1 MRPVTSALLL
11 LAAILYARG
20 LGRLPGRK
28 ERRRR
33 TLAFVAGLVT
43 IGGALAF
50 PMEEAAR
57 ALFSAHMVQHLLL
70 MVVAAPLLVYGL
82 AGRTLF
88 MGIPAMLRHRLGALG
103 RTLRVA
109 RRLGSPPA
117 VWGLQALALWSWH
130 LPGLYELG
138 LGSELLHAVE
148 HGSLLGTALLFWWL
162 VVEAPG
168 RLGHLERALLVF
180 ATALQTGL
188 LGAIILFASTALY
201 PVHSPSTWGLT
212 RLEDQQLAGAIM
224 WIPMGVVYLATIGV
238 LLLRAL
244 HRLEAEPAD
253 G

>member
-1 MRPVTSALLL
+1 MRPVTAALLL

-33 TLAFVAGLVT
+33 TLAFVTGLVT

-70 MVVAAPLLVYGL
+70 MVVAAPLVVYGL

-88 MGIPAMLRHRLGALG
+88 MGVPAMLRHRLAALG
-103 RTLRVA
+103 RRLRLI
-109 RRLGSPPA
+109 RLLGSPPA

-138 LGSELLHAVE
+138 LANELLHAVE
-148 HGSLLGTALLFWWL
+148 HGSFLGTALLFWWL

-188 LGAIILFASTALY
+188 LGAIILFASTVLY
-201 PVHSPSTWGLT
+201 PVHAPGTWGLT
-212 RLEDQQLAGAIM
+212 PLEDQQLAGAIM
-224 WIPMGVVYLATIGV
+224 WIPMWVVYLATIGV
-238 LLLRAL
+238 LLVRAL